1 MDIKDH
7 HYLKQV
13 VQIVMIMHMLMS
25 NIININ
31 CRYREMCIPCPDKR
45 MKYTGSCECPTGY
58 FKSYDRCIE
67 NG

>member
-1 MDIKDH
+1 
-7 HYLKQV
+7 
-13 VQIVMIMHMLMS
+13 MIMHMLMS

-67 NG
+67 NGQKVINSLTFDNSYLI

>member
-1 MDIKDH
+1 
-7 HYLKQV
+7 
-13 VQIVMIMHMLMS
+13 MS
-25 NIININ
+25 NIIFIN
-31 CRYREMCIPCPDKR
+31 FRYREMCIPCPDKR